1 MHVSIVVPHAQW
13 EPHRGGGG
21 TAEWSENSLG
31 AAVSALVSGRL
42 RELGCEPHLIFMP
55 EQPLDP
61 GAMPFRCSG
70 RHSKGT
76 SCNRYNRGLRWC
88 TSEAVRLAGDGG
100 VALSFHMGR
109 GRPGWSGPLCLV
121 NHAPLAH
128 RWAEAYLAEWSS
140 TIGGGRGVWEMPRDA
155 PLFPR
160 NPHFV
165 RRGPRGG
172 AVLIEMGNAASAND
186 CALFDGYQNT
196 PGLGLEL
203 VADAA
208 AQATAAILS

>member
-1 MHVSIVVPHAQW
+1 MRVAIVVPHAAW

-21 TAEWSENSLG
+21 TAEWAENCLG

-42 RELGCEPHLIFMP
+42 RELGCDPHLVYMP

-70 RHSKGT
+70 RHAKDT

-88 TSEAVRLAGDGG
+88 TSEAVRLAGDGI
-100 VALSFHMGR
+100 ALSFHMGR

-121 NHAPLAH
+121 NRAPLAH
-128 RWAEAYLAEWSS
+128 RWAEAYLADWSA
-140 TIGGGRGVWEMPRDA
+140 IVGGGRGVWEMPRDRD
-155 PLFPR
+155 LFPR

-165 RRGPRGG
+165 RRGPRNGSI
-172 AVLIEMGNAASAND
+172 LIEMGNAASATD
-186 CALFDGYQNT
+186 CALFDT
-196 PGLGLEL
+196 GLGLEL

-208 AQATAAILS
+208 ARATAAILS